1 MLANMAEQRAI
12 VKKPKTI
19 DFQFYVIFPYFCALN
34 TTNVKMEQTL
44 REIRIWRKVPQETLR
59 YRCAYCFYKIQYQK
73 SV

>member
-19 DFQFYVIFPYFCALN
+19 DFQFYAIFAYFCALN

-44 REIRIWRKVPQETLR
+44 REIRILRKVPQETLTR
-59 YRCAYCFYKIQYQK
+59 VLHKILYLK
-73 SV
+73 K